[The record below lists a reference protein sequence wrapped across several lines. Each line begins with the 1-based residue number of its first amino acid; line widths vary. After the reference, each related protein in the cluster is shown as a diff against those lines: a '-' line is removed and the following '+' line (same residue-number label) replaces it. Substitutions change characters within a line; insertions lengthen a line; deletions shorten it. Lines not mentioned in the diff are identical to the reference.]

1 MRVAVTIIYN
11 GLHHLQHNGFTDFMV
26 QNFDYWAVV
35 DGLSQAGGSTRWC
48 NTLKLSPSS
57 TDGTTEFMRDVASKH
72 NHVMFFSSKVP
83 FKSKD
88 EQVNKAVDMI
98 RTKVKRGWLWQ
109 VDADEQWEIE
119 TIEEAEQKL
128 FWSPCLQ
135 MAFKFRHFVGDGL
148 IADGRWGSGKVCRLF
163 RWRGQKFISHEPPLM
178 FKRDKTFESELSFDH
193 YSYYFENDVAFKEK
207 YYKGYQGLLQNW
219 YKLQT
224 LKEFPQP
231 VSVLL
236 PPTAAGYGDDTKIIK
251 I

>member
-1 MRVAVTIIYN
+1 MRVAITIVYN
-11 GLHHLQHNGFTDFMV
+11 GLHHLQHKGFTEFMV

-35 DGLSQAGGSTRWC
+35 DGLSNAGGSTGWC

-57 TDGTTEFMRDVASKH
+57 TDGTTEFMQDVAKKH
-72 NHVMFFSSKVP
+72 PHVLFYSAKVP

-88 EQVNKAVDMI
+88 EQVNKAVDML
-98 RTKVKRGWLWQ
+98 RTRAKRGWLWQ
-109 VDADEQWEIE
+109 VDVDEHWTVE
-119 TIEEAEQKL
+119 TIEQAEQKL
-128 FWSPCLQ
+128 FWSSALQ
-135 MAFKFRHFVGDGL
+135 MAFRPRHYVGHNL
-148 IADGRWGSGKVCRLF
+148 LAVGRWGSSHFTRLF

-178 FKRDKTFESELSFDH
+178 FRKDKTLESELSFDH

-231 VSVLL
+231 ISVLL